1 MSVITSSGSTDTVWQ
16 FVVFLVFLYSY
27 PGDGRES
34 DRNTSVIN
42 NM

>member
-1 MSVITSSGSTDTVWQ
+1 MSVITYSGSTYTVWQ
-16 FVVFLVFLYSY
+16 FVVFLVHLYSY
-27 PGDGRES
+27 HDDGRES